1 MLYPARE
8 ARKKTETKAQLSR
21 RLQLDRFYYKRAH
34 RDLFGSSIESIHS
47 IKKAIQHDLYSIER
61 SILFSFARIFP
72 ILIFSI
78 LNFFISRKRNVT
90 NIFIY
95 ITR

>member
-21 RLQLDRFYYKRAH
+21 RLQLDRFYYKRAC

-47 IKKAIQHDLYSIER
+47 IKRVIQE
-61 SILFSFARIFP
+61 
-72 ILIFSI
+72 
-78 LNFFISRKRNVT
+78 
-90 NIFIY
+90 IY
-95 ITR
+95 IPSDGAYYFRSQGFFLLSPFLF